1 MKKTKLPPFEP
12 MTEMPQKIKELFEA
26 KGILPSAVRLF
37 YKFDMGFE
45 LEFCDTWVVITDSEL
60 AVLEVL
66 GGIFPRKTHNIFD
79 MKKTRTDI
87 VERAFRVYSFDDY
100 NDFHVEELLSGGRV
114 VALNK
119 NENLE
124 ELIFNFSNST
134 KDAAFVICRAVT
146 DEKLTMENAFGDKRG
161 KPDKKHWSRPGGP
174 PPGGFGGPPPG
185 GFGGP
190 PPGGASEGFF
200 KGLKSG
206 ETKRLVSKLLPFFMK
221 YKWHTIVVFVMVILS
236 SLLGLL
242 SPYMSGSFF
251 IDKVLRD
258 KTSSFYAQIGVAI
271 FIIAGTKLL
280 STVFMMVHSI
290 VTAKISARVTY
301 DLKKTIFES
310 IQKHSLGF
318 FSSRQTGGLMTQ
330 INQDSRSLYWFFVD
344 GLPYFVTNI
353 MQFVVIIVI
362 LFTMNWKVSLIVMI
376 PIPVFVLLRRAVYR
390 LGKKIHA
397 RNYSKQ
403 RYFSSF
409 VSDILTGNRV
419 VKAFSREDVEQ
430 NKFEKR
436 NNDLTESIYDGS
448 VKTNWF
454 IYPISV
460 IFEIGTYAAWA
471 VGGYMVARSTIDGT
485 YAFTYGALVTYIA
498 MLSMAYAPLDFFN
511 RFSTQLS
518 ECMNAAHRLFE
529 IMDAVPEVQ
538 DSENPTV
545 PEAFDGE
552 VEFKNVSF
560 EYQKNR
566 RVIDNVSFKVN
577 KGETIGIVGHTG
589 AGKSTIVNLI
599 MRLYDVTDGE
609 ILIDGHNVKDL
620 PMSFIRD
627 KIAIVSQET
636 YMFRGSIADN
646 IRYAVPE
653 ATDEEVIEAAK
664 ASGAHDFI
672 IKYPDGYNTQIGF
685 GNKGLSGGELQRVS
699 IARAILKNPD
709 ILILDEATAAM
720 DTATEQKIQ
729 RAITKITKDKTT
741 IIIAH
746 RLSTLRD
753 ADRLI
758 VIEDGRM
765 TESGTHRELL
775 EAKDDYFKLYKLQLD
790 ALKLIGVEE

>member
-1 MKKTKLPPFEP
+1 MEKINKQIDKPMIKMPLKIEEIFE
-12 MTEMPQKIKELFEA
+12 E
-26 KGILPSAVRLF
+26 KGILPSAVHLFCRL
-37 YKFDMGFE
+37 DMGE
-45 LEFCDTWVVITDSEL
+45 NLEFCDAWVVLTDSEM

-66 GGIFPRKTHNIFD
+66 GGVFPRKTHNFFD
-79 MKKTRTDI
+79 RRRTETDV
-87 VERAFRVYSFDDY
+87 VERSFRVYSLEDHK
-100 NDFHVEELLSGGRV
+100 DFRIEEMLSGGRAVATRTDSDEDV
-114 VALNK
+114 VL
-119 NENLE
+119 
-124 ELIFNFSNST
+124 FNFSNSV
-134 KDAAFVICRAVT
+134 KDQAYVICRAVKDHKVT
-146 DEKLTMENAFGDKRG
+146 QDDLS
-161 KPDKKHWSRPGGP
+161 PDKKTGLSGERPPRRGPGGP
-174 PPGGFGGPPPG
+174 GGLGGPGGPGGF
-185 GFGGP
+185 
-190 PPGGASEGFF
+190 EGDNESFF
-200 KGLKSG
+200 EKLKNG
-206 ETKRLVSKLLPFFMK
+206 ETKRIAGKLLPFFLK
-221 YKWHTIVVFVMVILS
+221 YRLYAAIVFAMVVLS

-242 SPYMSGSFF
+242 APYMSGSFF
-251 IDKVLRD
+251 IDKVLSN
-258 KTSSFYAQIGVAI
+258 KSSDNPFYAQIGVAI
-271 FIIAGTKLL
+271 AIIAGTKLL

-310 IQKHSLGF
+310 IQKHSLSF

-344 GLPYFVTNI
+344 GLPYFATNI
-353 MQFVVIIVI
+353 IQLIAIVI
-362 LFTMNWKVSLIVMI
+362 LLFTMNWRVSLVAML
-376 PIPVFVLLRRAVYR
+376 PVPVFIALRRTMYR
-390 LGKKIHA
+390 LDKKIHA
-397 RNYSKQ
+397 RNFSKS
-403 RYFSSF
+403 RSFSSF

-419 VKAFSREDVEQ
+419 VKAFSHEDLEQ
-430 NKFEKR
+430 EKFDKK
-436 NNDLTESIYDGS
+436 NFDYADAVHDGR
-448 VKTNWF
+448 VKSNF
-454 IYPISV
+454 MIYPIGV
-460 IFEIGTYAAWA
+460 ILEIGTYAAWA
-471 VGGYMVARSTIDGT
+471 VGGYLVARSTLDGS
-485 YAFTYGALVTYIA
+485 YAFTYGALVTYISLLA
-498 MLSMAYAPLDFFN
+498 MAYAPLDFFN
-511 RFSTQLS
+511 HFSNQLS

-529 IMDAVPEVQ
+529 IMDAIPEVT
-538 DSENPTV
+538 DTEEPVT
-545 PEAFDGE
+545 PETFEGE

-566 RVIDNVSFKVN
+566 RVIKDVSFKVN

-609 ILIDGHNVKDL
+609 ILIDGYNVKDL

-646 IRYAVPE
+646 IRYAAPT
-653 ATDEEVIEAAK
+653 ATDEEVIAAAK

-672 IKYPDGYNTQIGF
+672 VKYPEGYNTQIGF
-685 GNKGLSGGELQRVS
+685 GNKDLSGGELQRVS
-699 IARAILKNPD
+699 IARAILKDPQ

-729 RAITKITKDKTT
+729 KAITKITKNKTT

-775 EAKDDYFKLYKLQLD
+775 AEKGDYYKLYKMQLD

>member
-1 MKKTKLPPFEP
+1 MKNTKKPPHEP
-12 MTEMPQKIKELFEA
+12 MMKIPLKVEELFSQ
-26 KGILPSAVRLF
+26 KGVLPSAIRLF
-37 YKFDMGFE
+37 YKSDMGE
-45 LEFCDTWVVITDSEL
+45 NLEFCDTWVVLTSTEM

-66 GGIFPRKTHNIFD
+66 GGIFPRKTHSLFD
-79 MKKTRTDI
+79 TKKTQVDI
-87 VERAFRVYSFDDY
+87 VERSFRVYSLEEY
-100 NDFHVEELLSGGRV
+100 EGFHAEELLSGGRV
-114 VALNK
+114 VATQKATGLDT
-119 NENLE
+119 
-124 ELIFNFSNST
+124 LIFNFSNSA
-134 KDAAFVICRAVT
+134 KDGAYVICRAVE
-146 DEKLTMENAFGDKRG
+146 DDKVSQEELSGNRPKHHGDGDKPPMHG
-161 KPDKKHWSRPGGP
+161 GPGGP
-174 PPGGFGGPPPG
+174 GG
-185 GFGGP
+185 
-190 PPGGASEGFF
+190 EGFF
-200 KGLKSG
+200 KNLKSG
-206 ETKRLVSKLLPFFMK
+206 ETKRLIGKLLPFFMK
-221 YKWHTIVVFVMVILS
+221 YKAYTVIVFAMVVLS

-251 IDKVLRD
+251 IDNVLSD
-258 KTSSFYAQIGVAI
+258 KGNPFYAQIGVAI
-271 FIIAGTKLL
+271 AIIAGTKLL

-290 VTAKISARVTY
+290 ITAKISARVTY

-310 IQKHSLGF
+310 IQKHSMSF

-344 GLPYFVTNI
+344 GLPYFVTNVI
-353 MQFVVIIVI
+353 QFVSIVI
-362 LFTMNWKVSLIVMI
+362 LLFAMNWRVSLVVMI
-376 PIPVFVLLRRAVYR
+376 PIPIFVVLRRAVYR
-390 LGKKIHA
+390 LARKIHA
-397 RNYSKQ
+397 RNYSKR

-419 VKAFSREDVEQ
+419 VKAFSHEELEQ
-430 NKFEKR
+430 KKFDKR
-436 NNDLTESIYDGS
+436 NYDFADS
-448 VKTNWF
+448 VHDGTLKNNWI
-454 IYPISV
+454 IYPASV
-460 IFEIGTYAAWA
+460 ILEVGTYAAWA
-471 VGGYMVARSTIDGT
+471 LGGYMVARSTLDGT
-485 YAFTYGALVTYIA
+485 FAFTYGTLVTYIA

-511 RFSTQLS
+511 RFSNQLS

-538 DSENPTV
+538 DKEEPLTPDSFEG
-545 PEAFDGE
+545 D

-577 KGETIGIVGHTG
+577 KGETVGIVGHTG

-599 MRLYDVTDGE
+599 MRLYDVTEGE

-620 PMSFIRD
+620 SMSFIRD

-646 IRYAVPE
+646 IRYAVPT
-653 ATDEEVIEAAK
+653 ATDEEVIAAAK

-672 IKYPDGYNTQIGF
+672 VKYPDGYNTQIGF

-699 IARAILKNPD
+699 IARAILKNPQ

-720 DTATEQKIQ
+720 DTATEQRIQ
-729 RAITKITKDKTT
+729 RAITQITRDKTT

-758 VIEDGRM
+758 VIEDGKM

-775 EAKDDYFKLYKLQLD
+775 EAKGDYYKLYKMQLD